1 MDLFIGFMLPKIII
15 EKRYIM
21 REQAEMAKVAYM
33 ALDEKKGEDIKIID
47 ISGVSTLADYFVIAN
62 GTNITQVQALVEN
75 VEEKMYKAGFEIKR
89 KEGSHGSTWI
99 LMDFGDIVVDVF
111 DKEDRLFYDLERMW
125 SDGKQ
130 IEVDEL

>member
-1 MDLFIGFMLPKIII
+1 MV
-15 EKRYIM
+15 EN
-21 REQAEMAKVAYM
+21 AEMAKVAYM

-47 ISGVSTLADYFVIAN
+47 ISEVSTLADYFVIAN

-75 VEEKMYKAGFEIKR
+75 VEEKMYKAGFELKR
-89 KEGSHGSTWI
+89 KEGSRGSTWI
-99 LMDFGDIVVDVF
+99 LMDFGDIVVDIF

>member
-1 MDLFIGFMLPKIII
+1 
-15 EKRYIM
+15 M